1 MKNAKPKKEG
11 INTVRRDRR
20 TMALCYTYTLEGN
33 WAKTSKLKNL
43 NTNQNGQ
50 NLIAYVQEKP
60 EIESEKKE
68 KEE

>member
-1 MKNAKPKKEG
+1 
-11 INTVRRDRR
+11 
-20 TMALCYTYTLEGN
+20 MALCYTYTLEGN

-60 EIESEKKE
+60 EMESEKKE